1 MSSSNF
7 GGIAMPLSPTEN
19 VISFC
24 QSEISLDRPRFVPW
38 PTSVVAFF
46 NCLIPESLDGCMIWV
61 PRRAASAATYL
72 LVVAI
77 LADSCKLPPVDDEM
91 LVMVISI
98 TAEIFQ
104 LIKWASPLCAGLPD
118 EMQAVA
124 GRMGKCRFTASR
136 EAVSYRDW
144 R

>member
-7 GGIAMPLSPTEN
+7 GGIASRLSPTEN

-46 NCLIPESLDGCMIWV
+46 NCPISEFPDGCMIWV
-61 PRRAASAATYL
+61 PRGATSAATYL

-77 LADSCKLPPVDDEM
+77 LADTCKLSPVDDVILM
-91 LVMVISI
+91 MVIS
-98 TAEIFQ
+98 TTGEIFL
-104 LIKWASPLCAGLPD
+104 LIEWASPLCTDLPD
-118 EMQAVA
+118 EM
-124 GRMGKCRFTASR
+124 
-136 EAVSYRDW
+136 
-144 R
+144 